1 MLNYILKI
9 LKPVLKLLENQY
21 VMGSVTL
28 FIVLYGALVKPELP
42 NFLKELMKNDIFR
55 LFYIF
60 LIAYIGNKN
69 LILSIV
75 IAFIFI
81 VLFGLLNELEVQE
94 TFENIENISEN
105 LDSELNKLLDE
116 LDTAVD
122 GSEEAE
128 IAGGVPSEME

>member
-1 MLNYILKI
+1 MLNYALKQ

-42 NFLKELMKNDIFR
+42 NFLKVLMKNDIFR

-69 LILSIV
+69 LVVSIV

-81 VLFGLLNELEVQE
+81 VLFGLLNELELQE

-128 IAGGVPSEME
+128 IAGGVSSEME